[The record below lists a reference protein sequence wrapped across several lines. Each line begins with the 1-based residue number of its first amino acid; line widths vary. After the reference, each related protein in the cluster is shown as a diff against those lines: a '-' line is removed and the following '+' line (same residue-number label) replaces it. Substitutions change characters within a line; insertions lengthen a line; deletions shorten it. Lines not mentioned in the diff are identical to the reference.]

1 MGDVFKSKLWMSMSG
16 GAFPHSGLQACVWV
30 SPSPNS
36 HNGFSYL
43 NMEIS
48 VWSVKMKNWSDWGFP
63 GTGTD
68 AKIPENV
75 LII

>member
-1 MGDVFKSKLWMSMSG
+1 MEDVFKSKVWMSMSG
-16 GAFPHSGLQACVWV
+16 GVLPHSGLQSCVWV

-36 HNGFSYL
+36 HNGFYCL

-68 AKIPENV
+68 TKILEDV